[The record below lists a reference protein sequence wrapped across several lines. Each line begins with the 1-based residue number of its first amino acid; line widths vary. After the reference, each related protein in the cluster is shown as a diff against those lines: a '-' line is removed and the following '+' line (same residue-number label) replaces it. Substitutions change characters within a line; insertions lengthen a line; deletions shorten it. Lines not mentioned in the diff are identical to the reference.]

1 MKRYLLDT
9 NLYVQAVR
17 DVNWAEALRRFV
29 SSNLPSIHFHAVV
42 AQELLA
48 GAVDARRMKQVE
60 ERLIRPFEKR
70 GRVVTPGFGTWKRAG
85 RIMSE
90 LVQRGRMSRGGFSR
104 SFVND
109 CLLAAS
115 CREEGFV
122 LITMNVRDFQ
132 LMQEVAHFE
141 ASDPWPG

>member
-1 MKRYLLDT
+1 MTRYLLDT

-17 DVNWAEALRRFV
+17 DPGWAEALSRFV
-29 SSNLPSIHFHAVV
+29 SSNLPAIHFHAVV

-48 GAVDARRMKQVE
+48 SAVNERRMKQVDE
-60 ERLIRPFEKR
+60 QLIRPFEKR

-85 RIMSE
+85 AMISQ
-90 LVQRGRMSRGGFSR
+90 LVQQGRMSRGGYSR

-115 CREEGFV
+115 CREAGFT
-122 LITMNVRDFQ
+122 LITMNGRDFE
-132 LMQEVAHFE
+132 LLREVATFE
-141 ASDPWPG
+141 VSGPWPG

>member
-1 MKRYLLDT
+1 MKRYLLDN

-17 DVNWAEALRRFV
+17 DASWAEALSGFV
-29 SSNLPSIHFHAVV
+29 ASNLPSIHFHAVV

-48 GAVDARRMKQVE
+48 GAVDSRRMKRVE
-60 ERLIRPFEKR
+60 DGLIRPFEKR

-85 RIMSE
+85 RMMSE
-90 LVQRGRMSRGGFSR
+90 LVQQGRMSRGGFSR

-122 LITMNVRDFQ
+122 LITMNLRDFE
-132 LMQEVAHFE
+132 LVQEVAHFE
-141 ASDPWPG
+141 ATGPWPE